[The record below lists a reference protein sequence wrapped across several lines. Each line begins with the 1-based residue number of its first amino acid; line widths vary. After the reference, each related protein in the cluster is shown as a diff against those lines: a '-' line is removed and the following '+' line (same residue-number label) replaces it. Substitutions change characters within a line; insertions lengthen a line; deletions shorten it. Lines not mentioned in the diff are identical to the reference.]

1 MFNLRPCGATP
12 LQGERLSMLTIIP
25 RFTERPAPHHAFWP
39 VSQGHTAAQGGG
51 SIEIAGGLAG
61 GADAV
66 GARYPRGGRNRGNYH
81 IGEMFGKTDDAVG
94 CS

>member
-1 MFNLRPCGATP
+1 
-12 LQGERLSMLTIIP
+12 MLTIIP
-25 RFTERPAPHHAFWP
+25 LFAERPAPHHAFWP

-51 SIEIAGGLAG
+51 SIEIAGGLTG

-66 GARYPRGGRNRGNYH
+66 GARYPRGGRNWGNYH